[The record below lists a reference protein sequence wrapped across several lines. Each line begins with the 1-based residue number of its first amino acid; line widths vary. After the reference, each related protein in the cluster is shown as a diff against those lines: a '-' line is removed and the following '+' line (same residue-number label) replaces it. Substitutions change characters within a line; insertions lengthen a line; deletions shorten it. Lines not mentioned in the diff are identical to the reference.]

1 MAAFCAKAVVLA
13 VVLLVSSTQLA
24 MGARR
29 RMELYR
35 PNPADMLSYHNGDVL
50 HGDIPVSVLW
60 YGKFTLAQKSIVSD
74 FLLSLTSA
82 HQASSPSVAQWWNTT
97 TCPRRCK

>member
-60 YGKFTLAQKSIVSD
+60 YSGAEVDRLRFPPLAHIGAPG
-74 FLLSLTSA
+74 SLA
-82 HQASSPSVAQWWNTT
+82 V
-97 TCPRRCK
+97 RCAMVEHH